1 MSTNK
6 NNSFPVIRYHT
17 PCALLTQSHIIC
29 RLPTNSFFSLPSSIH
44 IHHMQPERTPIS
56 PSTRLPCFSPPD
68 NHPLHHSLHFTLSFA
83 HIPHQPSFHS
93 HIELLSHSHIEL
105 LSHSP
110 LPFRKKPP
118 LLLAVSSKR
127 PIVFQRKDEYR
138 NGGYEQGGAETG
150 TCLRVS
156 VFSPFHGPSV
166 VEHSTQEVGNQIDLP
181 RIYSR

>member
-1 MSTNK
+1 
-6 NNSFPVIRYHT
+6 
-17 PCALLTQSHIIC
+17 
-29 RLPTNSFFSLPSSIH
+29 
-44 IHHMQPERTPIS
+44 MQPKEPSIP
-56 PSTRLPCFSPPD
+56 PSTRLPRFSPHIIIHFISLFTPPFPFHIRLI
-68 NHPLHHSLHFTLSFA
+68 NPHFPPL
-83 HIPHQPSFHS
+83 P
-93 HIELLSHSHIEL
+93 SHSHIKL

-110 LPFRKKPP
+110 PPSPPLFRKKPP

-138 NGGYEQGGAETG
+138 DGGYEQGGVETG

-166 VEHSTQEVGNQIDLP
+166 VEHSTQEVGNQIVLP

>member
-1 MSTNK
+1 MSQY
-6 NNSFPVIRYHT
+6 FPVACSKT
-17 PCALLTQSHIIC
+17 K
-29 RLPTNSFFSLPSSIH
+29 
-44 IHHMQPERTPIS
+44 RTHFRHPYDY
-56 PSTRLPCFSPPD
+56 PP
-68 NHPLHHSLHFTLSFA
+68 
-83 HIPHQPSFHS
+83 FHS
-93 HIELLSHSHIEL
+93 HIIIHCITLFTPPFPFHILHINPHFTPPPSHSHIEL

>member
-68 NHPLHHSLHFTLSFA
+68 NHPLHHSLHSTFLLPILLINPHFTPL
-83 HIPHQPSFHS
+83 P
-93 HIELLSHSHIEL
+93 SHSYIKL

-138 NGGYEQGGAETG
+138 DGGYEQGGAETG

-166 VEHSTQEVGNQIDLP
+166 IEHSTQEVGNQIDLP